1 MPKKLIIYT
10 SRRDIV
16 STSGGSSI
24 RIEGLTKSLDD
35 GIYSFVSQV
44 RPKYVKEHNYFNFK
58 LNKYELILFKIFNI
72 SPIFVKT
79 ILSSYIRLNKKLIN
93 LVQLIGGNFFLSHQD
108 KTLALILKN
117 IFNIKIIYD
126 IHGLSFAQELISK
139 DDISLKQRVINHI
152 DIIEEKKL
160 FNDAD
165 FLNAVSVEMK
175 KLIVDKFNIDHRK
188 FFIVKDGKLSL
199 EQKIN
204 NTRAIIEIKNKID
217 GRFSIGFIGNFK
229 LMGGILN
236 LISAYTALDKENFFF
251 LLIGSGCL
259 EGEIT
264 DQLDINNSHHIKRI
278 SYDELYEYQQ
288 CVDLLI
294 CPDIQDNLYNQVCP
308 SSLKIY
314 DSLLSNKRVLSTY
327 FPFWDDLKQ
336 KYPNNIYFTDSSIKD
351 IKNKIIEI
359 SRQNVNVEKITDD
372 FKASITYKNFSGCM
386 IDQYKQKNIL

>member
-308 SSLKIY
+308 SS
-314 DSLLSNKRVLSTY
+314 
-327 FPFWDDLKQ
+327 
-336 KYPNNIYFTDSSIKD
+336 
-351 IKNKIIEI
+351 
-359 SRQNVNVEKITDD
+359 
-372 FKASITYKNFSGCM
+372 
-386 IDQYKQKNIL
+386 